1 MRLLVLRHGQ
11 SEADILGVHEGRA
24 DYPLTALGLE
34 QAERAAR
41 WIAGRYPVNAVWSS
55 PLQRALATARL
66 VAAATGAPLVV
77 ERDLREHDNGLLAG
91 LTREEA
97 ARLYPR
103 VEGLPPHQAAYG
115 QEPPLAFRA
124 RAEELFARLLAESGP
139 DDTVVVVSHGGT
151 IDQLT
156 RCLLRLP
163 FDGDVSF
170 TTGDTGLHEWVCQP
184 GSRRVVRAN
193 SQEHLSGLDSGLPGG
208 E

>member
-1 MRLLVLRHGQ
+1 MRLLVMRHGQ

-24 DYPLTALGLE
+24 DYPLTAMGLE
-34 QAERAAR
+34 QAGRAAR

-66 VAAATGAPLVV
+66 VAAATGAPLTV
-77 ERDLREHDNGLLAG
+77 ERELREHDNGLLAG
-91 LTREEA
+91 LSREEA
-97 ARLYPR
+97 TRLYPR
-103 VEGLPPHQAAYG
+103 VEGLPPHRAAWG

-124 RAEELFARLLAESGP
+124 RAEELFARLLHENDP

-151 IDQLT
+151 IDQLA
-156 RCLLRLP
+156 RCFLRLP
-163 FDGDVSF
+163 FDGDVTF

-184 GSRRVVRAN
+184 GLRRVVRTN
-193 SQEHLSGLDSGLPGG
+193 CQEHLAGLDAALPVG